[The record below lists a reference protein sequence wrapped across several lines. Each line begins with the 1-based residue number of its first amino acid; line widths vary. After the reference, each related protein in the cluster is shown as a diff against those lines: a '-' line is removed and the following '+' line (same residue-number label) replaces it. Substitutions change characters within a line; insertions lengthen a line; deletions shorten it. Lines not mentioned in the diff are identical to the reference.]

1 MNQNNLNRWSQEM
14 FGVNYD
20 SLDRFGKWNVK
31 EKVKMERNKKYERD
45 AKLAFASMVG
55 MGVLILIAIV
65 VEMLNK

>member
-45 AKLAFASMVG
+45 AKLAFASMLV
-55 MGVLILIAIV
+55 LIAIV